1 MWLLCAE
8 KRSKQFVFV
17 LVAWRR
23 SFLFEFGTFETVF
36 VFVCEWSKILFSFN

>member
-36 VFVCEWSKILFSFN
+36 CVSECETVFLV